1 MFVSFIMIAL
11 FMLGGEKAWGHSFV
25 IEEYPAPGSLLE
37 QSPEE
42 VKITFNS
49 GVENDFS
56 IRIFD
61 EELKEVTV
69 GEENISSDR
78 KAVSAQLL
86 PLEKGQY
93 TVEYYVISSNDG
105 HPVQGSFSFMLEND
119 DPSLR
124 EEPMQDGEAAI
135 PIIEEG
141 GSNKILPPE
150 EEPASSVNSLQLSE
164 LFIYMMR
171 VIYYAGLVLVIG
183 WVFWWRVVQ
192 SYADD
197 LLKKYALW
205 GTSFQLLH
213 LVGLLSL
220 LLTQLM
226 IFTENGL
233 AFGADFPFDTTFGAV
248 WLFSL
253 LLSLIGLVFLFKN
266 RWFDC
271 LWLIGL
277 VVSKSMNGH
286 SVEFEPV
293 SMLVAANSIHL
304 LSAGIWAA
312 GLTFIVI
319 FWRRQGMYVRQFMP
333 LFSKIALLSIVML
346 SITGIFT
353 TVMFLPNFEAL
364 FSGWGYFLLLKA
376 GLVIA
381 VIVLASIIRSKY
393 NNDKAAEAEKMVKA
407 DFLLMLL
414 IVIVVAVLT
423 YLNPLS

>member
-1 MFVSFIMIAL
+1 
-11 FMLGGEKAWGHSFV
+11 MLGAEKAWGHSFV

-37 QSPEE
+37 HSPEE

-49 GVENDFS
+49 VVENDFS
-56 IRIFD
+56 IRLFD
-61 EELKEVTV
+61 EERKEVKV
-69 GEENISSDR
+69 GKENISDDR
-78 KAVSAQLL
+78 KVVSAQLL
-86 PLEKGQY
+86 PLEKGRY
-93 TVEYYVISSNDG
+93 TIEYYVISSNDG

-124 EEPMQDGEAAI
+124 EEPVQDGEAAI

-141 GSNKILPPE
+141 GTNNILPPE

-253 LLSLIGLVFLFKN
+253 FLSLIGLVFLFKN

-333 LFSKIALLSIVML
+333 LFSKIALLSIVVL

-353 TVMFLPNFEAL
+353 TVMFLPSFEAL